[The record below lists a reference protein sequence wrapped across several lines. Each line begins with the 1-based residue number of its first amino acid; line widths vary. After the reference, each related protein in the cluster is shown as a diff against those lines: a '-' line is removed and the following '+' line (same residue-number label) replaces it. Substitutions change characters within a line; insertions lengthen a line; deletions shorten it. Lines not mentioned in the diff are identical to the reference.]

1 MEHKRIN
8 NRVMKGLIFTEFLE
22 LVEDKF
28 GLAMV
33 DKIITQSNLESNGI
47 YTSVGTYEFS
57 EMLQLLSHLSENTD
71 ISIDDLLM
79 VYSEHLFATLIK
91 THPNLVAHYKDPM
104 NLLASIENHIHVEVQ
119 KIYPDAQLPTFELE
133 ERTDTKMVMVYKSDK
148 ALYMLGKGL
157 MLETFKL
164 FKVPVDIDFQKLNEA
179 GTEVRFTINKI

>member
-1 MEHKRIN
+1 
-8 NRVMKGLIFTEFLE
+8 MKGIIFTEFLE
-22 LVEDKF
+22 LVEEKF
-28 GLAMV
+28 GLEMV
-33 DKIITQSNLESNGI
+33 DKIINQSSLDSDGI

-57 EMLQLLSHLSENTD
+57 EMLQLISHLSANTD
-71 ISIDDLLM
+71 IAVDDLLM
-79 VYSEHLFATLIK
+79 VYAEHLFKALIK
-91 THPNLVAHYKDPM
+91 AHPNLVEHYKDPM

-164 FKVPVDIDFQKLNEA
+164 FNVSASVEFEKLNEA
-179 GTEVRFTINKI
+179 GTEVRFFINKA